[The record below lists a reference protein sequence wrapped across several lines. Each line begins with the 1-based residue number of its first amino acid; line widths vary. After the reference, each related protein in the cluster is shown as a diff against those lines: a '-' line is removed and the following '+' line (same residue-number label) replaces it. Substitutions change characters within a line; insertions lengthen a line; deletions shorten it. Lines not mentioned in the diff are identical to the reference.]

1 MNDLANKHDYETISL
16 KERIEKKMKELREKE
31 FIQSRITMPK
41 SSFDTWSKL
50 AQLFEL
56 SEENLLDTF
65 LNIDDWGYRIAEIFP
80 DFHTDTLGEVKM
92 IKRTKK
98 ILRGT
103 NNKLR
108 IIARKNNVTRDIA
121 LEASLRFIKNNDNDL
136 ESKRKL
142 VLGNYLHSL
151 QQSIININSC
161 IEQLSLNGGS
171 DKNELTDNI
180 SMRLEET
187 KLAFRKICN
196 ICQNRDLLYP
206 KNDWVTDYFN
216 PQNENLKPKRVKSI
230 GE

>member
-206 KNDWVTDYFN
+206 QNDWVTNYFN
-216 PQNENLKPKRVKSI
+216 PQNENKRPESVKSL
-230 GE
+230 GV